1 MKNQKNKIAANKRLA
16 ELLGWTKIA
25 EVNGALV
32 GAPPAGAAESRGQA
46 LVPDWAGDWAAI
58 GPLSAEHQVDVLHN
72 WGSVHGRWG
81 AGANCAT
88 RVAADHIADD
98 RDAATRMALTL
109 AVAAKLEAGQ

>member
-1 MKNQKNKIAANKRLA
+1 MKNHENKIAANKRLA

-25 EVNGALV
+25 EVNGALI
-32 GAPPAGAAESRGQA
+32 GTPPAGAAESRGQA
-46 LVPDWAGDWAAI
+46 LVPDWMGDWAAA
-58 GPLSAEHQVDVLHN
+58 GPLAAEYQVDVLHN

-88 RVAADHIADD
+88 RVAVDHMADD

-109 AVAAKLEAGQ
+109 AVTAKLEAGQ

>member
-1 MKNQKNKIAANKRLA
+1 MKNQEMKIAANKRLA
-16 ELLGWTKIA
+16 ELLGWTSIA

-32 GAPPAGAAESRGQA
+32 GAPPAGASASRGQA
-46 LVPDWAGDWAAI
+46 MVPDWMDDWAAI

-81 AGANCAT
+81 ADANYAA
-88 RVAADHIADD
+88 RALVADDD

-109 AVAAKLEAGQ
+109 AVIAKLEAGQ